1 MLACTPCMLEIVQDL
16 TKTEKVL
23 SNRTFCFNFSS
34 LWQNKLS
41 AKKELSF
48 TLEKVSLVDCNSFF
62 IFFNQRNYPLVYV
75 LSYTILP
82 YVKLCATF
90 AVQQRWWVTSGLL
103 EGTSVNHA
111 KLRPLL
117 SSEGFCWV
125 DFLCCFREATP
136 KNDKIWKIS

>member
-1 MLACTPCMLEIVQDL
+1 MLACTPCVLVIVQDL

-23 SNRTFCFNFSS
+23 SYRTFCFNFSS
-34 LWQNKLS
+34 LSQKNS
-41 AKKELSF
+41 QEELSF

-90 AVQQRWWVTSGLL
+90 AVQQR
-103 EGTSVNHA
+103 
-111 KLRPLL
+111 
-117 SSEGFCWV
+117 
-125 DFLCCFREATP
+125 
-136 KNDKIWKIS
+136 